1 MGKENKENKKEF
13 AYLEQL
19 TNNAPNFF
27 EEYNAE
33 ASILKSQID
42 DENVKNIAV
51 VAKYGAGKSSAINT
65 YLHNYRR
72 TKLEKWKEKT

>member
-19 TNNAPNFF
+19 TNNAPNCF
-27 EEYNAE
+27 EEYNAD

-42 DENVKNIAV
+42 E
-51 VAKYGAGKSSAINT
+51 
-65 YLHNYRR
+65 
-72 TKLEKWKEKT
+72 